1 MANNKSREEIYL
13 ELIPLI
19 DQSFVFTG
27 VWAVKKID
35 DVLNVVFK
43 EYYKRN
49 LSVWL
54 ENETLQ
60 NDLATFYL
68 MFKRPFTVVIL
79 FDRENTVKY
88 DSIAVRSVFIEC
100 KLNVIREL
108 NIKLSDKRIS
118 ELNTLF
124 MLTQKV
130 DNKIN
135 NNYFEVQELF

>member
-1 MANNKSREEIYL
+1 MSSKKSREEIYL

-27 VWAVKKID
+27 VWPVKKID
-35 DVLNVVFK
+35 DVLNTVFK

-49 LSVWL
+49 LSIWL

-60 NDLATFYL
+60 QDLATFYL

-79 FDRENTVKY
+79 FDRENAVKY
-88 DSIAVRSVFIEC
+88 DSVAVRSVFIES

-130 DNKIN
+130 DNKITS
-135 NNYFEVQELF
+135 NYFEQEKLF